1 LREIDS
7 IREKQMNRKLYVGNL
22 NYNTT
27 ENKVSKLFQEI
38 GEVVS
43 ANLIID
49 RYSGRSKG
57 FAFVEMAEQSAAQK
71 AINELDGK
79 EVDGRE
85 IKVAE
90 ARPKRPRRD
99 NSYGGGRYGRY

>member
-1 LREIDS
+1 
-7 IREKQMNRKLYVGNL
+7 MNKKLYVGNL

-27 ENKVSKLFQEI
+27 ESKISELFREV

-43 ANLIID
+43 TNLIID

-57 FAFVEMAEQSAAQK
+57 FAFVEMGEQSAAQK
-71 AINELDGK
+71 AVDQLNGR
-79 EVDGRE
+79 EVDGRV

-90 ARPKRPRRD
+90 ARPRRPRRND
-99 NSYGGGRYGRY
+99 AYSSGGYGRY

>member
-1 LREIDS
+1 
-7 IREKQMNRKLYVGNL
+7 MNKKLYVGNL
-22 NYNTT
+22 NYTTT
-27 ENKVSKLFQEI
+27 ESRVSELFAEV

-43 ANLIID
+43 TDLIID

-57 FAFVEMAEQSAAQK
+57 FAFVEMAEQSAAQQ
-71 AINELDGK
+71 AIEKLNGQ

-90 ARPKRPRRD
+90 ARPRRPRRND
-99 NSYGGGRYGRY
+99 SYGGGGFGRY

>member
-1 LREIDS
+1 
-7 IREKQMNRKLYVGNL
+7 MNKKLYVGNL

-27 ENKVSKLFQEI
+27 ESKISELFREV

-43 ANLIID
+43 TNLIID

-57 FAFVEMAEQSAAQK
+57 FAFVEMGEQGATQK
-71 AINELDGK
+71 AVDQLNGR
-79 EVDGRE
+79 EVDGRV

-90 ARPKRPRRD
+90 ARPRRPRRYD
-99 NSYGGGRYGRY
+99 AYSSGGYGRY

>member
-1 LREIDS
+1 
-7 IREKQMNRKLYVGNL
+7 MNKKLYVGNL

-27 ENKVSKLFQEI
+27 EGKVTELFGEI

-43 ANLIID
+43 TDLIID

-57 FAFVEMAEQSAAQK
+57 FAFVEMAEQSAAQQ
-71 AINELDGK
+71 AIEKLNGQ
-79 EVDGRE
+79 EVDGRQ

-90 ARPKRPRRD
+90 ARPRRPRRND
-99 NSYGGGRYGRY
+99 SYGGGGYGRY

>member
-1 LREIDS
+1 
-7 IREKQMNRKLYVGNL
+7 MNQKLYVGNL

-27 ENKVSKLFQEI
+27 EGKISELFGEI

-43 ANLIID
+43 TDLIID

-57 FAFVEMAEQSAAQK
+57 FAFVEMAEQSTAQE
-71 AINELDGK
+71 AIDQLNGR
-79 EVDGRE
+79 EVDGRV

-90 ARPKRPRRD
+90 ARPRRPRRND
-99 NSYGGGRYGRY
+99 SYGGGRYGRY

>member
-1 LREIDS
+1 MG
-7 IREKQMNRKLYVGNL
+7 KKLYVGNL

-27 ENKVSKLFQEI
+27 ESKVSELFGEI

-43 ANLIID
+43 TDLIID

-57 FAFVEMAEQSAAQK
+57 FAFVEMAEQSAAQQ
-71 AINELDGK
+71 AIEKLNGK

-85 IKVAE
+85 IKVNE
-90 ARPKRPRRD
+90 ARPRRPRRND
-99 NSYGGGRYGRY
+99 SYGGGGFGRY

>member
-1 LREIDS
+1 
-7 IREKQMNRKLYVGNL
+7 MNKKLYVGNL

-27 ENKVSKLFQEI
+27 ESKVSELFGEV

-43 ANLIID
+43 TDLIID

-57 FAFVEMAEQSAAQK
+57 FAFVEMAEQSAAQQALEK
-71 AINELDGK
+71 LNGQ

-90 ARPKRPRRD
+90 ARPRRPRRND
-99 NSYGGGRYGRY
+99 SYGGGGFGRY